1 MIQTGFESRVKIQQ
15 IIENQLPEFILDES
29 PKFIDFLKQYYISQE
44 YQSGP
49 VDIAENLDQYLKL
62 DNLTPEVV
70 VDNTFLQNDINSTV
84 GIITVTSTKGFPQT
98 YGLLKIDDEVITYTG
113 ITTNT
118 FTGCIRGF
126 SGITNYHNDLNQ
138 EELIFS
144 KTISTDHKNK
154 SSIQN
159 LSSLFLKE
167 FYKKLKY
174 TFVPGLEEV
183 DFVSNLNVG
192 NFIREVKSLYQ
203 SKGTNESFRIL
214 FNVLYGVN
222 PRVVNLEEFLI
233 KPSSAQFIRREIVI
247 AERISGDPSKL
258 IGQSIKK
265 SSDTITSASISEIE
279 PFLRNNRQYY
289 KISLFVGY
297 TDVSAVEGNFTI
309 TPSTR
314 CLETVSI
321 GSSVISVDST
331 IGFAG
336 IGTIIS
342 GNNTIT
348 YQSKSINQFFGCIGI
363 TSTISSTNDVRSDEF
378 YYGYENGDTSKKVEL
393 RLTGVL
399 SKFVQTSDSLN
410 LDEGQIIFVKT
421 IGDLIKNPETNQTYK
436 EIFANSWIYNTRSRY
451 QIKDGS
457 TNYTLVS
464 PIDRS
469 SLKIGDEFQLLN
481 RGSNVGIPT
490 ANITKINSSE
500 NSIGINLGTLN
511 ANQKYDIRR
520 KLNTASSLN
529 VPIKF
534 GNNTVLSD
542 IQNLYVDDDYAYV
555 ASNSLP
561 SNGNDLYTYNITTKI
576 KSLLGIGLTDNYTLI
591 QYTENSSP
599 FITGDRVY
607 YQPSGTPIVGLDTGD
622 YYVENIS
629 DPKGIRLY
637 YSKSF
642 IGSNN
647 YITFKDSS
655 FNNNHKFTLYSQ
667 KSEIIGPQKLLKKF
681 PLVENIDT
689 GNGEITLP
697 GPIGM
702 LINGV
707 EISNYKSNDKIYY
720 GPLES
725 INVLNGG
732 SNFDVINPPIISISS
747 GIGVTALVNPVISG
761 SIQKVYIDSQDYDI
775 DKIVSIGVSG
785 GNGSGAVLQPI
796 VTKRQRSILFDG
808 RLIENSGGISSTTRQ
823 LTFIN
828 NHNLNNGEPLIYNSN
843 GNLGIGIGT
852 TPGTLV
858 NEATYYVK
866 IDNNKTIRLYQSN
879 SDYNSGINTV
889 SFNAVNTSG
898 IHKFRTASY
907 KNTVSEIKV
916 LNGGEYTNRK
926 LIVSPT
932 GISTSYH
939 SVTFKNHAFKSGEL
953 VNYNYQTSTIG
964 ISTLPQYY
972 ILNENENS
980 FKLCDAGIGG
990 TNTDNYNRKNYVRF
1004 SSSGSGYQY
1013 FSYPDI
1019 SVSILYSPVG
1029 FGTTTQEYKSLIAT
1043 PIVKGKI
1050 IDTYL
1055 YESGTG
1061 YGSSILNLEKKPII
1075 LIKNGKEAQLKPII
1089 INGEINSVNIQYGG
1103 KEYYSIP
1110 DLIIEDYSGSG
1121 SGADLRPVIA
1131 NGKISD
1137 IKIVN
1142 SGIGYSST
1150 STIIKVKSSGSNA
1163 VFDTKIRSL
1172 TVNHNQKFGDEF
1184 LFERGNELHYSV
1196 SGYFEKLRTSFNDN
1210 GSVSKIIGWSYDG
1223 NPIYGPYGY
1232 TDPENSNSIPKLLS
1246 SGYELEVNNIIDRPE
1261 FPAGFFVEDYTY
1273 TNSGDLDENNG
1284 RFGKTPEFPNGVYAY
1299 FATLDSVSNPKFP
1312 YFIGDKYRTNT
1323 LEENLT
1329 LDQSFDFNNSDLLRN
1344 TLPYKISD
1352 DYADNDFIIET
1363 SEFTNQESV
1372 VESVTSGNVNEI
1384 NIINPGSNYKV
1395 NDVLNFDDKNTG
1407 GGGLIARVSS
1417 ISGKDIVK
1425 LDTTVQTYENSIFT
1439 WNNDNQ
1445 VKVTILPYHDLL
1457 NGDFVVISGFST
1469 SLNKLNNSYKI
1480 GLSSYYSNV
1489 LKNIPSSTA
1498 GFSTEIYITQIPI
1511 KVSVGSSI
1519 SIGSEKLKVLEVF
1532 ENLNIIKVQRGSTG
1546 ISHTATTKINFIPD
1560 SFTISEKID
1569 YFDSKV
1575 NNKVFFNPTQSVGVG
1590 TIAGITSSITFK
1602 FGDSNITRIVPTQG
1616 IYIENHPFAHNEY
1629 VVLTL
1634 PSPISISTSP
1644 TGNEFSIPTNVYVSN
1659 KNKNTIGIKTNLTS
1673 SEIYFRNNGD
1683 NNNNYSIESQYSQ
1696 IKGRVER
1703 IKSVVSVSTYHGL
1716 INNDVINLEVKPN
1729 LSVGVGTSVSVYVK
1743 RYLNTGNILINPI
1756 GFNSTGINTSTNTIT
1771 INSHNLKT
1779 GDKILYSS
1787 NVLPSGLT
1795 TDFYYVYKIND
1806 NSIKL
1811 SQTYLD
1817 SKNSPPSIV
1826 SIASTGGSNQSISL
1840 VNPQIKIIRNNNL
1853 VFNLSDSSLSG
1864 YKFKLYYDK
1873 NYKNEFVSIATTSA
1887 FTLSGIGTVGVSSTA
1902 SITINYNE
1910 EIPTKLYYNLEKFG
1924 SISTTDTSV
1933 NNYSEILFENS
1944 EYNSTYNISGIGS
1957 TTFSISLTKIPEK
1970 LTYSQN
1976 ECDILRYNTTSISA
1990 KGPIHKINIVSGG
2003 SGYKKFPIFIGSNS
2017 QNGEDAYVVPKS
2029 KTIGNVKEL
2038 RIINEGFEYSSD
2050 KTLQPIAYI
2059 SPLITIKNSNT
2070 IDSITVINGGKG
2082 YTDAPN
2088 ISIVNS
2094 TTGEKINSGILNAKL
2109 SGNSIDSVNII
2120 QYPKGLPEKTV
2131 RLVAENNTNGVSIQ
2145 RIESSSS
2152 GIFTCYITTPTINGI
2167 STFITSPFSG
2177 GDKVFVEGII
2187 KIGSNGSGFNSED
2200 YNYQFFN
2207 VTNYNNSG
2215 LLDKVTIDI
2224 SGLTTNT
2231 GIAKT
2236 IQDSISNIIK
2246 STDYPEFKVSQTPS
2260 FFNVGEKLSSKGV
2273 SRDLKIISTNNSF
2286 IKVFGSYSP
2295 SIEEIIVG
2303 NETGNI
2309 ATIDEITYSVGKFKV
2324 DYSVEKNLGWFDDIG
2339 KLSQDNQVIPD
2350 NDYYQNLSYTVK
2362 SPITYQNSKTQINSL
2377 LHTSGLKNFSDTG
2390 ITSTSKSG
2398 ILTSRNAMSVVYDII
2413 EENRVDTIYDF
2424 DLALDIDVVGNSSKF
2439 LKLKTKKLSDYIE
2452 CKTNV
2457 VLKIDDISR
2466 QFSNLDGEPSEF
2478 INLIELNSTPDYNNI
2493 LVRVS
2498 NYDNSQIQLSE
2509 LIILNDTN
2517 NSFIAEKSTIANSGI
2532 GLTHIPGEEY
2542 GSFSI
2547 VKNDSGKSYL
2557 QFIPDDPYSTDY
2569 DIKFIKSNFNSSDVG
2584 IGTTSI
2590 GFINL
2595 TGSNII
2601 NASSGISTS
2610 IISVDSSKFSSL
2622 LANVQVTDSTANLM
2636 NFVEVYLKY
2645 DGTNT
2650 YISEYYFDSE
2660 SSSNYSGNF
2669 IGTFGSNIS
2678 SGILSLNYKNNSAN
2692 IVNIRSRIV
2701 GFGTTAIGVGAH
2713 RFILPNQIVGNERS
2727 AIYQS
2732 TYSSTVSSASTIISL
2747 NKSNFNAIKSLV
2759 DVSVGSTNALHQIMM
2774 IHDNNNIYVQQSP
2787 FLSIGSTSGIGTFG
2801 GEYSGNNFELKFY
2814 PDSGINS
2821 EIKILSFNQCLYST
2835 LDSLNIAPNFTY
2847 GTVTDSIDIIFY
2859 NAINGDRINRLDFD
2873 LKSDDIPIFAKTFNP
2888 EDSLILNPTTGV
2900 FTIENHFFSP
2910 SEELIYTPKSTFI
2923 GVGASSVGIGSTLNS
2938 VGIVTTL
2945 LPSDVYVIRTSE
2957 NKFKLSTRK
2966 DYAALGIGV
2975 TFTSVGLG
2983 NVHQLEMKKK
2993 NEKVLIT
3000 IDNIV
3005 QYPLLFTPI
3014 SHSLSEN
3021 NGQISA
3027 TSSIFSLSGISTI
3040 VPRDILKIDNEYMG
3054 IINVGLGTTSI
3065 GPITNNGSFNLI
3077 EVKRGFVGSSATSHT
3092 DSTEARIYKG
3102 SYNIVNNKIFFS
3114 ESPRGN
3120 PQIERDSSNLI
3131 FETSDFTG
3139 RVFLRNNY
3147 TSNQI
3152 YDDISSKFTGIGRT
3166 FTLTV
3171 GGANTV
3177 GLGSTGGNGILFIN
3191 GVFQTPTTLN
3201 NPQNNFKIIE
3211 NSGISSVIFSGI
3223 TSSNSDIILTSEFD
3237 VNQNQTPRGGIIV
3250 SLGSSSGL
3258 GYAPLVGANVFGK
3271 VGVGGSIISIVST
3284 ATTGSAF
3291 AISTAT
3297 YHKTTGLL
3305 DVTTTTP
3312 HQFAYT
3318 NVKQVTLI
3326 GLQFSCPVNES
3337 FLTTV
3342 TTTGQTV
3349 GIGST
3354 VIFVDSVSDVSIGS
3368 SISITGKLTNIPV
3381 VSVGNTFVRIGTSST
3396 IGSTIGSGIAVTF
3409 STHYSGIT
3417 TTIFPE
3423 GVTGIGKTFTIK
3435 SIGTTTSFTI
3445 DAGISTIPH
3454 NYVGQGTVFSFYG
3467 DLTPGSGYNGIVAIG
3482 VSVYQSGHIGDTA
3495 IITASVGA
3503 GGTLSF
3509 TVGAGGTGYTN
3520 PQIFVSEPSYE
3531 NLNVVGVSRLGIG
3544 ATTKT
3549 GIGLLLNVEVG
3560 ASSTTGIGSTYFEVS
3575 KFNISR
3581 QGYSFQRGDV
3591 FKPVGLVTA
3600 KGLNS
3605 PLSEFKLTVIDTFS
3619 DSFAAWQ
3626 FGQFDFID
3634 SIKNYQDGV
3643 RTRFSLFY
3651 NDELLSFE
3659 KLEGSIVNLSNALL
3673 IIINGV
3679 IQDPE
3684 TAYVFDGGTSF
3695 AFTTAPKTE
3704 DNVAIFFYKGTAGDD
3719 TSEINDI
3726 KETLQRGDVVQVL
3739 KNNSISKTITQDKRT
3754 VFDISGSDRFE
3765 TNLYSKQGVDSN
3777 NYKPLS
3783 WIKQKVDQKINGEL
3797 FSKSRDS
3804 LESLVFP
3811 TAKIIGDFSTTDTQI
3826 FVDNSDFFKYGTPN
3840 LTDALIVSGS
3850 LDTVSAGITAVVS
3863 GLGTVQSLIIN
3874 NPGSGYTGNLVTL
3887 KISPPPVIL
3896 EKIGNVIV
3904 GVGSTAIA
3912 TITVGAGGTLTTP
3925 ITITNPGFGYLTSK
3939 NNYHPFPTDG
3949 YAWATQQGNTQFRSI
3964 ISQGIVS
3971 AGSTLG
3977 NTPLQMIV
3985 TGDDPHIIT
3994 YNSPTYNI
4002 ALATKGQ
4009 TWTFSVYAKANE
4021 LTTGELFLFEANSSG
4036 VYIDFTMVTIDIKTD
4051 WKRFSIT
4058 RPIINSNTSF
4068 VQVRVDGTPNY
4079 DSGNG
4084 KIIWWDGFQV
4094 ERSSTVGIFTSGST
4108 TTALSIPKVI
4118 APLPDPIYEN
4128 ISTINTNT
4136 ITGFSGIITGI
4147 TTTEGIGGNP
4157 LALKFNLTG
4166 PSGYSGLQIGYPIY
4180 IFDTRIGSGLTSIN
4194 NSNSAIVGI
4203 GTTFLDNIY
4212 IISAFSSSGTSG
4224 IITCNILSTTSVV
4237 GLASTGNTSNPVGKY
4252 SWGKL
4257 SGFSRSSSPISIGVT
4272 GNTIDVGLSTFPT
4285 IQRRKSGLRKTG
4297 ALSKLL

>member
-29 PKFIDFLKQYYISQE
+29 PKVIDFLKQYYISQE
-44 YQSGP
+44 YQGGP

-84 GIITVTSTKGFPQT
+84 GIITVTSTKGFPQK
-98 YGLLKIDDEVITYTG
+98 YGLLKVDDEVITYTG
-113 ITTNT
+113 ITTNS

-144 KTISTDHKNK
+144 KTTSSDHKNK

-192 NFIREVKSLYQ
+192 NFIRQAKSFYQ

-258 IGQSIKK
+258 IGQTIRK
-265 SSDTITSASISEIE
+265 SSDTITGASISEIE

-297 TDVSAVEGNFTI
+297 DDISAVEGNFTI

-314 CLETVSI
+314 CLETVYI

-331 IGFAG
+331 IGFPENG
-336 IGTIIS
+336 KIIS
-342 GNNTIT
+342 GKNTIT
-348 YQSKSINQFFGCIGI
+348 YQSKSINQFFECSGI
-363 TSTISSTNDVRSDEF
+363 QYTISTKDDIRSDEF
-378 YYGYENGDTSKKVEL
+378 YYGYENGDITKKVEL

-410 LDEGQIIFVKT
+410 LDEGETISVKT
-421 IGDLIKNPETNQTYK
+421 IGDLIQNPETNQTYK

-457 TNYTLVS
+457 INYTLVS

-469 SLKIGDEFQLLN
+469 SLKIGDKLELLN
-481 RGSNVGIPT
+481 RESNVGIST
-490 ANITKINSSE
+490 GTIATINPSE
-500 NSIGINLGTLN
+500 NSITTDLGTLD

-542 IQNLYVDDDYAYV
+542 IQNLYVDDNYAYV

-561 SNGNDLYTYNITTKI
+561 SDGNTSYTYQITTKI
-576 KSLLGIGLTDNYTLI
+576 KSLVGTGLTANYTLI
-591 QYTENSSP
+591 QYDPDSSP

-607 YQPSGTPIVGLDTGD
+607 YQPSGTPIVGLGTGD

-629 DPKGIRLY
+629 NPKGIRLY
-637 YSKSF
+637 FSKSF
-642 IGSNN
+642 IGSDN
-647 YITFKDSS
+647 YITFADSN
-655 FNNNHKFTLYSQ
+655 FNAGIHTFTLYSQ
-667 KSEIIGPQKLLKKF
+667 KSGIIGPQKLLKKF
-681 PLVENIDT
+681 PLIGNIDT
-689 GNGEITLP
+689 GNGEPTLP

-747 GIGVTALVNPVISG
+747 GIGITALVHPVISG

-785 GNGSGAVLQPI
+785 GNGSGAFLQPI

-828 NHNLNNGEPLIYNSN
+828 NHNLNNGEQIIYNSN

-852 TPGTLV
+852 TPGTLI
-858 NEATYYVK
+858 NETTYYVK
-866 IDNNKTIRLYQSN
+866 VDNNKTIRLYQSN
-879 SDYNSGINTV
+879 LDYNSGINTV

-898 IHKFRTASY
+898 IHRFRTASY

-932 GISTSYH
+932 GISTTYNN
-939 SVTFKNHAFKSGEL
+939 VTFKNHGFKDGEL

-990 TNTDNYNRKNYVRF
+990 TNTDNYDRKNYVRF
-1004 SSSGSGYQY
+1004 SSTGSGYQY

-1019 SVSILYSPVG
+1019 SVSITYSPVG
-1029 FGTTTQEYKSLIAT
+1029 FGTTTQEYKSLITT
-1043 PIVKGKI
+1043 PVVKGKI
-1050 IDTYL
+1050 IDAYL

-1075 LIKNGKEAQLKPII
+1075 TIKNGREAQLKPII

-1103 KEYYSIP
+1103 QEYYSIP
-1110 DLIIEDYSGSG
+1110 DLIIEDSSGSG
-1121 SGADLRPVIA
+1121 SGADLRPVII

-1172 TVNHNQKFGDEF
+1172 TVNHNKKFGDEF
-1184 LFERGNELHYSV
+1184 LFEKDGQLQYSI
-1196 SGYFEKLRTSFNDN
+1196 SRYFDQLRTSFNDN
-1210 GSVSKIIGWSYDG
+1210 GNVSKIIGWAYDG

-1232 TDPENSNSIPKLLS
+1232 TDPENSNSPPKLLS
-1246 SGYELEVNNIIDRPE
+1246 SGYELKVNNVIDRPQ
-1261 FPAGFFVEDYTY
+1261 FPEEFFVEDYTY

-1299 FATLDSVSNPKFP
+1299 FATLDSVTLNPKFP
-1312 YFIGDKYRTNT
+1312 YFIGNTYRSNT
-1323 LEENLT
+1323 LSENSILN
-1329 LDQSFDFNNSDLLRN
+1329 QSFDFNNSNLLRN

-1352 DYADNDFIIET
+1352 NYADNDFIIET

-1372 VESVTSGNVNEI
+1372 VESVTSGNVNEF
-1384 NIINPGSNYKV
+1384 NIINPGSDYKV

-1407 GGGLIARVSS
+1407 GGGLIAKVSS

-1469 SLNKLNNSYKI
+1469 SLNKLNNYYKI
-1480 GLSSYYSNV
+1480 GVSSYYSNV

-1498 GFSTEIYITQIPI
+1498 GFSTEIYVTQIPT

-1519 SIGSEKLKVLEVF
+1519 TIGSETLKILEVF
-1532 ENLNIIKVQRGSTG
+1532 ENLNIIKVQRGYTG
-1546 ISHTATTKINFIPD
+1546 ISHTATTPINFIPD
-1560 SFTISEKID
+1560 SFIISQKID

-1575 NNKVFFNPTQSVGVG
+1575 NNKVFFNPKQSVGVG
-1590 TIAGITSSITFK
+1590 TTAGITNSITFK
-1602 FGDSNITRIVPTQG
+1602 FGDSNVTRIVPTQG
-1616 IYIENHPFAHNEY
+1616 IYIENHPFVNNES
-1629 VVLTL
+1629 VLLTL
-1634 PSPISISTSP
+1634 ANDNPDKISISTSS
-1644 TGNEFSIPTNVYVSN
+1644 TGTPFDIPTNVYVTN
-1659 KNKNTIGIKTNLTS
+1659 KNINVIGIKTTLNS
-1673 SEIYFRNNGD
+1673 SEVYFTNNGS

-1696 IKGRVER
+1696 IKGRVDR
-1703 IKSVVSVSTYHGL
+1703 IKSIVSVSTYHEL
-1716 INNDVINLEVKPN
+1716 ANNDVINLEVKPN
-1729 LSVGVGTSVSVYVK
+1729 LSVGIGTSTSIYVK
-1743 RYLNTGNILINPI
+1743 RDSNTGNILINPI
-1756 GFNSTGINTSTNTIT
+1756 GFNSTGINTSTNIIT

-1787 NVLPSGLT
+1787 NVLPSGLS
-1795 TDFYYVYKIND
+1795 TDFYYVYKVND

-1817 SKNSPPSIV
+1817 SKNIPPSIV

-1840 VNPQIKIIRNNNL
+1840 VNPQIKTIRNNNL

-1873 NYKNEFVSIATTSA
+1873 NYKNEFVSIASTST
-1887 FTLSGIGTVGVSSTA
+1887 FTLVGIGTVGVSSTA
-1902 SITINYNE
+1902 SITVNYNE
-1910 EIPTKLYYNLEKFG
+1910 ELPTKLYYNLEKSG

-1970 LTYSQN
+1970 LIYSEN
-1976 ECDILRYNTTSISA
+1976 ECDILRYNTNSISA

-2003 SGYKKFPIFIGSNS
+2003 SGYKKLPIF
-2017 QNGEDAYVVPKS
+2017 NGLNTKNGKDAYIVPKS
-2029 KTIGNVKEL
+2029 KNIGNIKEL

-2070 IDSITVINGGKG
+2070 IDSIIVTNGGKG
-2082 YTDAPN
+2082 YTNAPN

-2094 TTGEKINSGILNAKL
+2094 TTGQKINSGILNAKL

-2131 RLVAENNTNGVSIQ
+2131 KLVAENNTNGVSIQ

-2167 STFITSPFSG
+2167 STFITSPFSA
-2177 GDKVFVEGII
+2177 GDLVFVEGIE

-2200 YNYQFFN
+2200 YNYKFFT
-2207 VTNYNNSG
+2207 VDNYNNSG
-2215 LLDKVTIDI
+2215 ILDKVTIDI
-2224 SGLTTNT
+2224 TGLTTNT

-2236 IQDSISNIIK
+2236 IQDSIANIIK
-2246 STDYPEFKVSQTPS
+2246 STDYPEFKVSQTSS
-2260 FFNVGEKLSSKGV
+2260 FFNIGEKLSSKGV

-2286 IKVFGSYSP
+2286 IKVFGSYNP

-2309 ATIDEITYSVGKFKV
+2309 ATIDQIEYSVGKFKV
-2324 DYSVEKNLGWFDDIG
+2324 DYSVEKNLGWSDDIG

-2362 SPITYQNSKTQINSL
+2362 SPIEYQDSKTPINSL

-2398 ILTSRNAMSVVYDII
+2398 ILTSTNAMSVVYDII

-2424 DLALDIDVVGNSSKF
+2424 DLALDIDVVGSSSKF
-2439 LKLKTKKLSDYIE
+2439 LKLKTKKLADYIE

-2457 VLKIDDISR
+2457 VLKVDDISR

-2478 INLIELNSTPDYNNI
+2478 INLIKLNSTESYNNI

-2509 LIILNDTN
+2509 LIILNDKTD
-2517 NSFIAEKSTIANSGI
+2517 SVVAEKSTLVNSGI
-2532 GLTHIPGEEY
+2532 GLTHISGEQY
-2542 GSFSI
+2542 GNFSI
-2547 VKNDSGKSYL
+2547 VKNASGETYL

-2569 DIKFIKSNFNSSDVG
+2569 DIKVIKSNFNSTDVG

-2590 GFINL
+2590 GFIDL
-2595 TGSNII
+2595 TGSNKK
-2601 NASSGISTS
+2601 ASSGISTS

-2622 LANVQVTDSTANLM
+2622 LANVEIIDSTANSI
-2636 NFVEVYLKY
+2636 NFVEVYLNH

-2669 IGTFGSNIS
+2669 IGTFGANIS
-2678 SGILSLNYKNNSAN
+2678 SGTLSLNYKNNSSN
-2692 IVNIRSRIV
+2692 SVDIRSRIV

-2713 RFILPNQIVGNERS
+2713 RFILPNQIAGNERS

-2732 TYSSTVSSASTIISL
+2732 NYSSTVSLASTIISL

-2759 DVSVGSTNALHQIMM
+2759 EVSVGSTSALHQVMM
-2774 IHDNNNIYVQQSP
+2774 IHDNNDIYVQQSP

-2801 GEYSGNNFELKFY
+2801 GEYSGDNLQLKFY

-2821 EIKILSFNQCLYST
+2821 QIKILSFNQCLYST
-2835 LDSLNIAPNFTY
+2835 LDSINIAPNLTY
-2847 GTVTDSIDIIFY
+2847 GTVTDSIDLIFY

-2873 LKSDDIPIFAKTFNP
+2873 LKNENIPIFAKTFDPPN
-2888 EDSLILNPTTGV
+2888 SSILNLSTGK
-2900 FTIENHFFSP
+2900 FTIKNHFFSP
-2910 SEELIYTPKSTFI
+2910 LEELIYTPKSTFI

-2938 VGIVTTL
+2938 AGIVTTL
-2945 LPSDVYVIRTSE
+2945 LPSDVYVIKISE
-2957 NKFKLSTRK
+2957 NEFKLSTRK
-2966 DYAALGIGV
+2966 DYAVLGIGV

-2983 NVHQLEMKKK
+2983 NAHQLEMKKK

-3000 IDNIV
+3000 IDNVV
-3005 QYPLLFTPI
+3005 QYPLLFTPT
-3014 SHSLSEN
+3014 SHTLSGN
-3021 NGQISA
+3021 GGQISA
-3027 TSSIFSLSGISTI
+3027 VSSIFSLSGISTI

-3054 IINVGLGTTSI
+3054 IINVGLGTTNV
-3065 GPITNNGSFNLI
+3065 GPITNNGSFNLV
-3077 EVKRGFVGSSATSHT
+3077 EVRRGLVGSSATSHT

-3102 SYNIVNNKIFFS
+3102 SYNIVDDKIFFS

-3120 PQIERDSSNLI
+3120 PQIERDASNLR

-3139 RVFLRNNY
+3139 RVFLRNDY

-3152 YDDISSKFTGIGRT
+3152 YDDISSQFTGIGRT

-3177 GLGSTGGNGILFIN
+3177 GLGTSGGSGILFIN

-3201 NPQNNFKIIE
+3201 NPQNNFKITE
-3211 NSGISSVIFSGI
+3211 NSGISSVIFSGVTI
-3223 TSSNSDIILTSEFD
+3223 PNTNSIFTSEFD

-3258 GYAPLVGANVFGK
+3258 GYAPLVGAAVTAV
-3271 VGVGGSIISIVST
+3271 VGAGGSIVS
-3284 ATTGSAF
+3284 
-3291 AISTAT
+3291 
-3297 YHKTTGLL
+3297 
-3305 DVTTTTP
+3305 
-3312 HQFAYT
+3312 
-3318 NVKQVTLI
+3318 
-3326 GLQFSCPVNES
+3326 
-3337 FLTTV
+3337 
-3342 TTTGQTV
+3342 V
-3349 GIGST
+3349 GIG
-3354 VIFVDSVSDVSIGS
+3354 
-3368 SISITGKLTNIPV
+3368 
-3381 VSVGNTFVRIGTSST
+3381 
-3396 IGSTIGSGIAVTF
+3396 
-3409 STHYSGIT
+3409 T
-3417 TTIFPE
+3417 TDK
-3423 GVTGIGKTFTIK
+3423 V
-3435 SIGTTTSFTI
+3435 
-3445 DAGISTIPH
+3445 
-3454 NYVGQGTVFSFYG
+3454 
-3467 DLTPGSGYNGIVAIG
+3467 GSGYNGIVSIG
-3482 VSVYQSGHIGDTA
+3482 VSVYENGHTGSAATIS
-3495 IITASVGA
+3495 ASIGA
-3503 GGTLSF
+3503 GGTLGF
-3509 TVGAGGTGYTN
+3509 TIIGGGTGYSN

-3575 KFNISR
+3575 KFSISR

-3605 PLSEFKLTVIDTFS
+3605 PLSEFQLTVIDTFT

-3626 FGQFDFID
+3626 FGEFDFID

-3643 RTRFSLFY
+3643 RTRFPLFY

-3659 KLEGSIVNLSNALL
+3659 KLDNSLVNLSNALF
-3673 IIINGV
+3673 IVINGIV
-3679 IQDPE
+3679 QDPE
-3684 TAYVFDGGTSF
+3684 VAYRFDGGTSF
-3695 AFTTAPKTE
+3695 VFTTAPKPE
-3704 DNVAIFFYKGTAGDD
+3704 DNVSVFFYKGTAGDD
-3719 TSEINDI
+3719 VELFDDI
-3726 KETLQRGDVVQVL
+3726 KETLKRGDTVQVL
-3739 KNNSISKTITQDKRT
+3739 KNNSIFETITQDKRT
-3754 VFDISGSDRFE
+3754 IFDISGSDKFE
-3765 TNLYSKQGVDSN
+3765 TNLYSKQGVDSK

-3783 WIKQKVDQKINGEL
+3783 WNKQKIDQKINGEL
-3797 FSKSRDS
+3797 VYKSRDS
-3804 LESLVFP
+3804 LESSIFP

-3826 FVDNSDFFKYGTPN
+3826 FVDNADFFKYGTPN

-3850 LDTVSAGITAVVS
+3850 PDPVSAGITAVVS

-3887 KISPPPVIL
+3887 KISSPPVI
-3896 EKIGNVIV
+3896 
-3904 GVGSTAIA
+3904 GVGIGTKATA
-3912 TITVGAGGTLTTP
+3912 TVTVGAGGTLTTP
-3925 ITITNPGFGYLTSK
+3925 IIITNPGFGYT
-3939 NNYHPFPTDG
+3939 
-3949 YAWATQQGNTQFRSI
+3949 
-3964 ISQGIVS
+3964 
-3971 AGSTLG
+3971 TL
-3977 NTPLQMIV
+3977 
-3985 TGDDPHIIT
+3985 
-3994 YNSPTYNI
+3994 NS
-4002 ALATKGQ
+4002 
-4009 TWTFSVYAKANE
+4009 
-4021 LTTGELFLFEANSSG
+4021 
-4036 VYIDFTMVTIDIKTD
+4036 
-4051 WKRFSIT
+4051 
-4058 RPIINSNTSF
+4058 
-4068 VQVRVDGTPNY
+4068 
-4079 DSGNG
+4079 
-4084 KIIWWDGFQV
+4084 
-4094 ERSSTVGIFTSGST
+4094 
-4108 TTALSIPKVI
+4108 PKVI
-4118 APLPDPIYEN
+4118 APLQDPIYEN
-4128 ISTINTNT
+4128 ISTITLVN
-4136 ITGFSGIITGI
+4136 GFSGIVTGI
-4147 TTTEGIGGNP
+4147 TTTTGIGGNP
-4157 LALKFNLTG
+4157 LALKFHLTG
-4166 PSGYSGLQIGYPIY
+4166 PSGYSGMQIGYPIY

-4194 NSNSAIVGI
+4194 TSNSAIVGI

-4212 IISAFSSSGTSG
+4212 IISAFSSSGTVG
-4224 IITCNILSTTSVV
+4224 IITCNILSTKSVV
-4237 GLASTGNTSNPVGKY
+4237 GLASTGSTSNPVGKY
-4252 SWGKL
+4252 SWGRL
-4257 SGFSRSSSPISIGVT
+4257 SGFSRSVSPISIGVT
-4272 GNTIDVGLSTFPT
+4272 GNTIDVGLSTFST